1 MMIGNEPHTLFNN
14 YAAAEKVT
22 VDIEANEFRIDVD
35 PKGSGR
41 CVIRILDEETGEVI
55 GTL

>member
-1 MMIGNEPHTLFNN
+1 MMIGNKPHTLFNN

-22 VDIEANEFRIDVD
+22 VDMEANEFRIDVD